1 MMASSVVDNSK
12 IVTKNTNRG
21 FQVRKPLKTTA
32 EQEKALREQLHAE
45 IEIKTKACSN
55 VVYDCS
61 LPRVDGYEY
70 CLKHIL
76 QDPKAPY
83 KQCTYLY
90 AAGANGQ
97 RCAQPAPKYDPLK
110 DVFTNYCFEHSRL
123 TQLKKTKEEIGKFRH
138 VESNETLLKGLTHHV
153 NVDAKPRTAA
163 SSSLSSSYNNDSGD
177 SDVDIS
183 RPYIDPYGKYEVSAI
198 GNVLFTFTFCIRTKD

>member
-1 MMASSVVDNSK
+1 MADNNTT

-21 FQVRKPLKTTA
+21 FHVRKPLKTTA

-55 VVYDCS
+55 IVYDCS
-61 LPRVDGYEY
+61 LPRVEGYEY

-90 AAGANGQ
+90 ATANGQ
-97 RCAQPAPKYDPLK
+97 RCCQPAPKYDPKK

-123 TQLKKTKEEIGKFRH
+123 TQLKKTKEDIGKFRH
-138 VESNETLLKGLTHHV
+138 VETNETLLKSLTHHV
-153 NVDAKPRTAA
+153 NTDAKSRASAA
-163 SSSLSSSYNNDSGD
+163 NTSNSLSSSYANDSGGD

-183 RPYIDPYGKYEVSAI
+183 RPYVDPYGE
-198 GNVLFTFTFCIRTKD
+198 